1 MVFQVSLWVDWDR
14 QPVSVHAAETEI
26 LEQLILHLRN
36 RHNVRKRS
44 IVMPDRENDG
54 YLFFIY
60 QDLGCHRHGLV
71 QSFINRDYKRYHPS
85 VRLTLA

>member
-60 QDLGCHRHGLV
+60 QVCDPRWIA
-71 QSFINRDYKRYHPS
+71 SFLENREGADE
-85 VRLTLA
+85 

>member
-14 QPVSVHAAETEI
+14 QPVSIHAAETEI

-60 QDLGCHRHGLV
+60 QVCDPRWIA
-71 QSFINRDYKRYHPS
+71 SFLENHEGADE
-85 VRLTLA
+85 